1 MGTGICLENVNT
13 IYNLLEVGE
22 IINGMHHIFF
32 IFIFFISFTSI
43 RMKFNIFA
51 EVLACDCS
59 ANYVGDNTFSVLI
72 FSVVKCW
79 PCRIAVVYFL
89 TNARGRLWRMVAFY
103 GGYGRFLAFRH
114 DHPSPTYNTSHFMY
128 FIVCLLFLVNLV
140 DLLTSLLQALFNCR
154 FVSPFH
160 IIYLIEISLCLGKF
174 NCNDL

>member
-13 IYNLLEVGE
+13 IHNLLEVGE
-22 IINGMHHIFF
+22 IINGVHHIFF
-32 IFIFFISFTSI
+32 IFIFFISFASI

-89 TNARGRLWRMVAFY
+89 TNARGRL
-103 GGYGRFLAFRH
+103 
-114 DHPSPTYNTSHFMY
+114 
-128 FIVCLLFLVNLV
+128 
-140 DLLTSLLQALFNCR
+140 
-154 FVSPFH
+154 
-160 IIYLIEISLCLGKF
+160 
-174 NCNDL
+174 